1 MGVTATPPRG
11 KSGMGVKVGMKD
23 MHFDR
28 RSTDAGQRPSARGF
42 TLIELIV
49 VISLLGILAS
59 VGATLMMRPITAF
72 SNAASAAQLSDDA
85 SRALQRMGDELRHAL
100 PNSIRV
106 TTNANDFFVE
116 FIPLT
121 GVGRYRAQVAA
132 SGAPGD
138 VLDFADATDAS
149 FDVLGPMPALSAAS
163 QLVIHNLG
171 TLDGDAYGG
180 NNRRSGMVFNAAT
193 SVLAFTANGAFPS
206 ESPSA
211 RFAVVEPPISF
222 ACIGGASG
230 SGSLHRL
237 SGYGYAATQ
246 PVSLT
251 AAPLNAASSHLLA
264 AGVTSCAAQMD
275 AALQNLGL
283 LTLRLVLARGEGAAT
298 LVQQL
303 AVETTP

>member
-1 MGVTATPPRG
+1 
-11 KSGMGVKVGMKD
+11 MGVKVGMR
-23 MHFDR
+23 DR
-28 RSTDAGQRPSARGF
+28 RLNRRCGHAGQHSSARGF

-59 VGATLMMRPITAF
+59 VGATLMMRPINAF
-72 SNAASAAQLSDDA
+72 SNAASAARLSDDA

-106 TTNANDFFVE
+106 TSSGADFYVE

-121 GVGRYRAQVAA
+121 GVGRYRAQAA
-132 SGAPGD
+132 RSGPLGD
-138 VLDFADATDAS
+138 ALDFADAADNS
-149 FDVLGPMPALSAAS
+149 FDVLGPMPSLTAAS

-171 TLDGDAYGG
+171 TLDGDAYSG
-180 NNRRSGMVFNAAT
+180 NNRRSGMVFNAAN
-193 SVLAFTANGAFPS
+193 SVLAFTPNGAFPS
-206 ESPSA
+206 DSPSA

-222 ACIGGASG
+222 ACIGGTAG

-237 SGYGYAATQ
+237 SGYGYAAMQ

-251 AAPLNAASSHLLA
+251 AAPLNAANSHLLA

-283 LTLRLVLARGEGAAT
+283 LTLRLVLARGEGEAT
-298 LVQQL
+298 LVQQV

>member
-1 MGVTATPPRG
+1 MQA
-11 KSGMGVKVGMKD
+11 K
-23 MHFDR
+23 
-28 RSTDAGQRPSARGF
+28 ARGF

-72 SNAASAAQLSDDA
+72 SNAASAARLSDDA

-106 TTNANDFFVE
+106 TSSGANFYVE

-121 GVGRYRAQVAA
+121 GVGRYRAQVAS
-132 SGAPGD
+132 SGLPGD
-138 VLDFADATDAS
+138 VLDFADAADNS
-149 FDVLGPMPALSAAS
+149 FDVLGPMPSLTAAS

-171 TLDGDAYGG
+171 TLDGDAYNG
-180 NNRRSGMVFNAAT
+180 NNRRSGMVFNAAN
-193 SVLAFTANGAFPS
+193 SVLTFTPNGAFPS
-206 ESPSA
+206 DSPSA
-211 RFAVVEPPISF
+211 RFAVVESPISF
-222 ACIGGASG
+222 ACIGGAAG

-237 SGYGYAATQ
+237 SGYGHQAMQ
-246 PVSLT
+246 PVSLA
-251 AAPLNAASSHLLA
+251 AAPLTSASSNLLA
-264 AGVTSCAAQMD
+264 TGVTSCAAQMD